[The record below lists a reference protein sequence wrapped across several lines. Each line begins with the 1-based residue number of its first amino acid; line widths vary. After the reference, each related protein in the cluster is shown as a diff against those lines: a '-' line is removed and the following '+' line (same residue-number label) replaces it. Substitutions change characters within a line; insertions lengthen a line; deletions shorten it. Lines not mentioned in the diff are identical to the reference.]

1 MQVGRAIHKACN
13 SVKAGMAP
21 DEFILLTALRAHGY
35 ARSIQRVEMK
45 PGMRYPPGT
54 LLNSYPT
61 LVLFPAESSPHPVLW
76 TDMDTKKECQVR
88 LVLHTRWRKMLLPAY
103 CLSGLRGKEGTHVVL
118 LLNLHNWASL
128 HRAVLQQRTQQAV
141 CSVSIA

>member
-1 MQVGRAIHKACN
+1 MGRAIHKACN

-35 ARSIQRVEMK
+35 ARSVQRVELK

-76 TDMDTKKECQVR
+76 TDLDSKTECQVGP
-88 LVLHTRWRKMLLPAY
+88 LADVYTWCVARKVGMHAHATFP
-103 CLSGLRGKEGTHVVL
+103 HV
-118 LLNLHNWASL
+118 
-128 HRAVLQQRTQQAV
+128 T
-141 CSVSIA
+141 C